1 MSAVTH
7 HLLTAGVPLIVPP
20 PPPPRSIRL
29 PGRYDSRRAL
39 SGWLCIIDW
48 VITAICLLIAS
59 HCLDDTSALERWG
72 KMEGGWR
79 RKRRENERGGNKKE
93 WWQDNFTPSWL
104 LVFRDRLFKVWQEIQ
119 RRAERRPAAG
129 WGRSG
134 RFSPSVYLCFYLF
147 VRRYRCRGM
156 MMSPPPSGLCQFR
169 ADGCVSESSEFV
181 FFNEF
186 WSHCVNIF
194 LVVEL
199 NNSCLFV
206 FFSVGHVQTFLTSLL
221 CLKMLL

>member
-20 PPPPRSIRL
+20 HPPRSIRL
-29 PGRYDSRRAL
+29 PGRHDSRRAL

-119 RRAERRPAAG
+119 RGAEAGCWMRPQRSLQSISLSLFLPVCQVISLRRDDDVSASIRFVSVQSR
-129 WGRSG
+129 WMCFRVGR
-134 RFSPSVYLCFYLF
+134 VCF
-147 VRRYRCRGM
+147 
-156 MMSPPPSGLCQFR
+156 
-169 ADGCVSESSEFV
+169 
-181 FFNEF
+181 
-186 WSHCVNIF
+186 
-194 LVVEL
+194 
-199 NNSCLFV
+199 
-206 FFSVGHVQTFLTSLL
+206 VQ
-221 CLKMLL
+221 